1 MKMSADIPQAPK
13 CIKRTQNHYVSS
25 LGVHWVNGVFHG
37 QPVIYRVKSVRS
49 TQGEQG
55 MLKRKTL
62 SAGAGMDIRVP
73 FRGGLLAIHINVNFL
88 RRTKTFSPRA
98 KRLQMT
104 FRAQRQFRY
113 VAGDV
118 RVNIFARGWTYGRGQ
133 PLSLTLSLG
142 EIPWFDEKGEIRR
155 CDWPRKRIFLYVP
168 SMNYQAM
175 GSSSANHSAVFHPSH
190 QTTEFRQTTV

>member
-1 MKMSADIPQAPK
+1 
-13 CIKRTQNHYVSS
+13 
-25 LGVHWVNGVFHG
+25 
-37 QPVIYRVKSVRS
+37 
-49 TQGEQG
+49 

-62 SAGAGMDIRVP
+62 SAGAGMDIGDP
-73 FRGGLLAIHINVNFL
+73 FRGGLLAMHINVNFL

-155 CDWPRKRIFLYVP
+155 FDWTENAFFLCAQYELPGYGFLFSQSQCRISPF
-168 SMNYQAM
+168 
-175 GSSSANHSAVFHPSH
+175 SSNHGISPNDSVNDSG
-190 QTTEFRQTTV
+190 